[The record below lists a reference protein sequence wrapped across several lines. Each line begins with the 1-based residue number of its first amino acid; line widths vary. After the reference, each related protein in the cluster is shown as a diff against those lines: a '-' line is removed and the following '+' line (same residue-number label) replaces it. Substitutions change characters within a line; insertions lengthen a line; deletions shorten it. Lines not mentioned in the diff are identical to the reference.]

1 MRAADACPGVLR
13 PHRAEDGA
21 MVRLRLPGGRVP
33 ARTLRRLSD
42 LAAAY
47 GNGVLQLTS
56 RAGLQLRGLPDPLP
70 PAFVD
75 AVTATGLL
83 PSPTHERVRNIV
95 ASPLTGL
102 HGGRA
107 DVSGLTRDLDLALI
121 AEPALAELPGRFLF
135 VLDDGRGDVL
145 DLRLDLGYRATG
157 PEGGQ
162 LLVGG
167 PDLGLPVTAGE
178 VVPTLVGLALAFAA
192 ARTDTGAWH
201 VRELPAWVASLDL
214 VPVPAGPVTG
224 PAGTPLG
231 AVDRA
236 ASVAVPLAML
246 TGPQV
251 AAVEHA
257 VGDGAVVIT
266 PWRGLV
272 LPGAAGSLPAL
283 AEAGLVTDDEGA
295 WAQLSACVGAPAC
308 ARGRIDTTA
317 LASALVG
324 RGTQLP
330 RTHLSGCERRCGAPT
345 GHHVDL
351 VAPTLAEAVH
361 AVGGR

>member
-1 MRAADACPGVLR
+1 
-13 PHRAEDGA
+13 

-33 ARTLRRLSD
+33 VRTLRRLSD
-42 LAAAY
+42 LSTAY

-70 PAFVD
+70 AEFVD
-75 AVTATGLL
+75 AVAATGLL

-107 DVSGLTRDLDLALI
+107 DVSGLTRALDVALI

-145 DLRLDLGYRATG
+145 DLRLDLGYRASG
-157 PEGGQ
+157 PDGGH

-167 PDLGLPVTAGE
+167 PGQGLPVSAAD
-178 VVPTLVGLALAFAA
+178 VVPSLVRLALGFAE

-201 VRELPAWVASLDL
+201 VRELPAWAAGLGL
-214 VPVPAGPVTG
+214 IPVPAPVLGEPTE
-224 PAGTPLG
+224 TPLG
-231 AVDRA
+231 VVGRA

-246 TGPQV
+246 TALQV

-257 VGDGAVVIT
+257 VGDGFVVVT

-272 LPGAAGSLPAL
+272 LPGAAAALGAL
-283 AEAGLVTDDEGA
+283 AAVGLVVGDEGA
-295 WAQLSACVGAPAC
+295 WSQLSACVGAPGC
-308 ARGRIDTTA
+308 ARSRVDTAA
-317 LASALVG
+317 LAAALV
-324 RGTQLP
+324 RRDTDLP
-330 RTHLSGCERRCGAPT
+330 RTHLSGCERRCGAPS
-345 GHHVDL
+345 GDHVDL
-351 VAPTLAEAVH
+351 VAPTYAEAVR
-361 AVGGR
+361 AVGGRR

>member
-1 MRAADACPGVLR
+1 
-13 PHRAEDGA
+13 
-21 MVRLRLPGGRVP
+21 MVRLRLPGGRVR

-70 PAFVD
+70 TEFVD
-75 AVTATGLL
+75 AVAGTGLL

-107 DVSGLTRDLDLALI
+107 DVSGLTRALDDALV

-145 DLRLDLGYRATG
+145 DLRLDLGYRASG
-157 PEGGQ
+157 PDGGH

-167 PDLGLPVTAGE
+167 PGQGLPVSAAD
-178 VVPTLVGLALAFAA
+178 VVPGLVRLALAFAE

-201 VRELPAWVASLDL
+201 VRELPAWTAGLGLIAVPT
-214 VPVPAGPVTG
+214 PVPPETAE
-224 PAGTPLG
+224 TPLG
-231 AVDRA
+231 VVGRA

-246 TGPQV
+246 TGSQV
-251 AAVEHA
+251 AAVERA
-257 VGDGAVVIT
+257 VGDGFVVVT

-272 LPGAAGSLPAL
+272 LPGAAAALGAL
-283 AEAGLVTDDEGA
+283 AAAGLVVDDEGA
-295 WAQLSACVGAPAC
+295 WSQLSACVGAPGC
-308 ARGRIDTTA
+308 ARSRADTAA
-317 LASALVG
+317 LAAALAHG
-324 RGTQLP
+324 ATDLP

-345 GHHVDL
+345 GDHVDL
-351 VAPTLAEAVH
+351 VAPTFAEAVR
-361 AVGGR
+361 AVGGRR